1 MINRMRKSS
10 IKIKLYIAIILSVS
24 IVLSPQVIGNV
35 SYAQNNATI
44 SNDPAVQSNKTLTDY
59 NNNNNNSTDLIS
71 IPVSKGYVDGNIS
84 YFISTDASERSIVSS
99 VSNTT
104 KFDVNYAPS
113 LANTSES
120 TRQQGYVFTNG
131 IRGDS
136 PFEFQLPVASATP
149 DDEGYSPLF
158 EINYVKWVDESNAR
172 VLKSAAEVL
181 QSQSNG
187 ELTITKSN
195 IVINSPFVQIK

>member
-44 SNDPAVQSNKTLTDY
+44 SNDPAVQSNKTLTDS
-59 NNNNNNSTDLIS
+59 NNNNNSTDLIS

-131 IRGDS
+131 IKGDS
-136 PFEFQLPVASATP
+136 PFEFQLPVASSTP